1 MVAPVDMRIYN
12 MLACWWL
19 FSNSYIHSLVKKR
32 FNIVV
37 VLDVRYKVIVNI
49 FNSLWNS
56 RIDLVGGFPSKR
68 HQCSYVAGSNMI

>member
-1 MVAPVDMRIYN
+1 MVAPVDMRIYI
-12 MLACWWL
+12 MLACWRL
-19 FSNSYIHSLVKKR
+19 FSNSYVHSLVKKR

-37 VLDVRYKVIVNI
+37 VIDVRYKVIVNI

-56 RIDLVGGFPSKR
+56 GIDSVGGFQSKR